1 MKTTRR
7 IFSMVLA
14 LMMILSLSVT
24 AFADTVVKAPD
35 MTVKVVT
42 SPNGTKTNWTI
53 PANVGETVEA
63 ALNRKETLNVT
74 IFWKVVN
81 DYYVPT
87 KTHNALVSMRG
98 FESTGF
104 DPDNATDVANL
115 MSYTN
120 NKYSASQIADMTWYT
135 GNYQGYG
142 LIGYDEDTGEYSY
155 IYAGYDWTYSSN
167 TNPQIWDYMCC
178 YTIKDG
184 EAVTLTYDFTV
195 SEWTTTT
202 PLPVTTD

>member
-14 LMMILSLSVT
+14 LMMVLSLSVT
-24 AFADTVVKAPD
+24 AFADTAVKAPD

-42 SPNGTKTNWTI
+42 SPNGTKTDWTVD
-53 PANVGETVEA
+53 AYVGETVEA

-98 FESTGF
+98 YQSTGF
-104 DPDNATDVANL
+104 DPNNATDVANL
-115 MSYTN
+115 ISHSTFE
-120 NKYSASQIADMTWYT
+120 AEDIEDITWYT
-135 GNYQGYG
+135 GSLQGYG
-142 LIGYDEDTGEYSY
+142 LVSHNTTTGVYSY
-155 IYAGYDWTYSSN
+155 VYAGYDWTYSSN
-167 TNPQIWDYMCC
+167 LHSQIYDYMCC
-178 YTIKDG
+178 YNVQEN

-195 SEWTTTT
+195 SQWTTTT
-202 PLPVTTD
+202 PIA

>member
-14 LMMILSLSVT
+14 LMMVLSLSVT
-24 AFADTVVKAPD
+24 AFADTAVKAPD

-42 SPNGTKTNWTI
+42 SPNGTKTDWTVD
-53 PANVGETVEA
+53 AYVGETVEA

-98 FESTGF
+98 YQSTGF
-104 DPDNATDVANL
+104 DPNNATDVANL
-115 MSYTN
+115 ISHSTFE
-120 NKYSASQIADMTWYT
+120 AEDIEDITWYT
-135 GNYQGYG
+135 GSLQGYG
-142 LIGYDEDTGEYSY
+142 LVSHNTTTGVYSY
-155 IYAGYDWTYSSN
+155 VYAGYDWTYSSN
-167 TNPQIWDYMCC
+167 LHSQIYDYMCC
-178 YTIKDG
+178 YNVQEN
-184 EAVTLTYDFTV
+184 EAVTLT
-195 SEWTTTT
+195 TT
-202 PLPVTTD
+202 PIA

>member
-7 IFSMVLA
+7 LFSMVLA
-14 LMMILSLSVT
+14 LMMVLSLSVT
-24 AFADTVVKAPD
+24 AFADTAVKAPD

-42 SPNGTKTNWTI
+42 SPNGTKTDWTVD
-53 PANVGETVEA
+53 AYVGETVEA

-98 FESTGF
+98 YQSTGF
-104 DPDNATDVANL
+104 DPNNATDVANL
-115 MSYTN
+115 ISHSTFE
-120 NKYSASQIADMTWYT
+120 AEDIEDITWYT
-135 GNYQGYG
+135 GSLQGYG
-142 LIGYDEDTGEYSY
+142 LVSHNTTTGVYSY
-155 IYAGYDWTYSSN
+155 VYAGYDWTYSSN
-167 TNPQIWDYMCC
+167 LHSQIYDYMCC
-178 YTIKDG
+178 YNVQEN

-195 SEWTTTT
+195 SQWTTTT
-202 PLPVTTD
+202 PIA

>member
-14 LMMILSLSVT
+14 LMMVLSLSVT
-24 AFADTVVKAPD
+24 AFADTTDTVVAAPD

-42 SPNGTKTNWTI
+42 SPNGTTTNWKVG
-53 PANVGETVEA
+53 AYVGETVEA

-74 IFWKVVN
+74 IFWKEVN

-98 FESTGF
+98 YQSTGF
-104 DPDNATDVANL
+104 DPNNATDVANL
-115 MSYTN
+115 ISHSTF
-120 NKYSASQIADMTWYT
+120 KAEDIEDITWYT
-135 GNYQGYG
+135 GSLQGYG
-142 LIGYDEDTGEYSY
+142 LVSHNTTTGVYSY
-155 IYAGYDWTYSSN
+155 VYAGYDWTYSSN
-167 TNPQIWDYMCC
+167 QNSQIFDYMCC
-178 YTIKDG
+178 YKVKEN

-195 SEWTTTT
+195 SQWTTTT
-202 PLPVTTD
+202 PIA